1 MLKDPTSRCQ
11 HQAREIISEASS
23 MGRRSHE
30 RHPAARSLDL
40 SMKSVGAKLG
50 LAFVILVALLIGI
63 AFLGFSRMK
72 QIHADLNAVV
82 GTQWTALQ
90 LSREAIAC
98 SNRSG
103 RLTMEVFLLK
113 DKKAIDSRLKT
124 RAENSQEISGLIAK
138 LENINDS
145 TEDERSLAA
154 VREAREPYVASYLHA
169 LHLLI
174 DEQKPDASRELM
186 VQETTPLW
194 LKYHAAWESFEKLQ
208 MEEVDRAAKDGNA
221 RYATTSAFVLIL
233 IVLAVFTAIS
243 IAIFATLNITR
254 EMRSRVL
261 AERELSALN
270 ADLETK
276 VMQRTRELTNA
287 NQQLANE
294 VHEHQ
299 LAEEKYHQEA
309 TARESAEGALLQ
321 SEERMRLA
329 MDAAKIGLWDLDV
342 IKDEHIWSDTCK
354 ALLDLPLDSPANYDV
369 LMSRVHPDDRE
380 MMRDTINRANRE
392 KKDYACEF
400 RAVWPDGSVHWQTS
414 SGRPFYDDTGHLIR
428 VIGISMDIDGRKR
441 AEERLQLQA
450 KELLDVNSRLKS
462 AKDAAESASRAKSE
476 FLANMSHE
484 IRTPINGIV
493 GMAEL
498 ALDTELTPEQREYLV
513 MLKSSSDSLLA
524 VINDILDFSKI
535 ESGKLELDPI
545 EFNLQDSIAD
555 TMRALAL
562 RAHQKE
568 LELVYQVAPEIPA
581 YVVGDPGRL
590 RQILV
595 NLVGNAIKFT
605 QQGEVAVQVGCDSQ
619 SEHELKLHFS
629 VADTGIGIPAEKHSL
644 IFEAFA
650 QADGSTTRN
659 YGGTGLGLA
668 IASQLAGLM
677 GGRIWVEST
686 VGKGSIFH
694 FTVHF
699 GVAER
704 QQAPTIQTFQA
715 ELLHLPVLL
724 VDDNATNRRIL
735 IDLTKGWGMKPEA
748 VESGTAALE
757 TMKQAD
763 INGHGFKLAIIDSNM
778 PGMSGFELAAQ
789 IKQDPHMAGAM
800 IMMLTSAGRRGD
812 AARCRKLGIVAYLLK
827 PIRKSELLAAILTVL
842 GRKSSGST
850 PDLITRYSIRE
861 ASRKLR
867 ILVAEDNPV
876 NQAVVLRM
884 LEKMG
889 HTVNI
894 ARNGQEAVSF
904 TEAETFDLVFMDVQ
918 MPEMDGLT
926 ATRSIRER
934 EKPTGSHTP
943 IIAMTAHAM
952 KGDKERCLEA
962 GMDGYISKPASSREI
977 EHIIATVPVAEPAVQ
992 IPAAAKTAP
1001 ASPVTWDRAK
1011 ALEKV
1016 DGDEQLLQE
1025 VIQIFLEE
1033 SPKQL
1038 ADLRQAVTE
1047 GNSDL
1052 LERVAHSLKGELGY
1066 LGVVDACQKA
1076 RDLEQMGRNR
1086 NLTQAA
1092 ETFAGFE
1099 TEVSTVAAQ
1108 MSRGTE

>member
-1 MLKDPTSRCQ
+1 
-11 HQAREIISEASS
+11 
-23 MGRRSHE
+23 
-30 RHPAARSLDL
+30 
-40 SMKSVGAKLG
+40 MKSRYVGMRLG
-50 LAFVILVALLIGI
+50 SAFVILIALLIGI
-63 AFLGFSRMK
+63 AYLGVSRMK
-72 QIHADLNAVV
+72 QINADLTVV
-82 GTQWTALQ
+82 LGRQWTALH
-90 LSREAIAC
+90 LSQEAL
-98 SNRSG
+98 SYSSRNSRV
-103 RLTMEVFLLK
+103 TMEMFLVK
-113 DKKAIDSRLKT
+113 DGQSIDSLLQS
-124 RAENSQEISGLIAK
+124 RAETSQAISELITK
-138 LENINDS
+138 IEPQCDS
-145 TEDERSLAA
+145 PEDEQGLAA
-154 VREAREPYVASYLHA
+154 VKSARAAYVASTHQVLRLLVDEHKRDAASA
-169 LHLLI
+169 LLVEETAPLL
-174 DEQKPDASRELM
+174 
-186 VQETTPLW
+186 
-194 LKYHAAWESFEKLQ
+194 LKYHSAWQAFEQLQ
-208 MEEVDRAAKDGNA
+208 MDQVDQAAKESNA
-221 RYATTSAFVLIL
+221 SYARTRDFVLVL

-243 IAIFATLNITR
+243 IAVFATFTIVR
-254 EMRSRVL
+254 EVRLRVL

-270 ADLETK
+270 ADLETR
-276 VMQRTRELTNA
+276 VMQRTSELTHA

-294 VHEHQ
+294 VEEHKR
-299 LAEEKYHQEA
+299 AERNYRQEA
-309 TARESAEGALLQ
+309 AARERVESELQ
-321 SEERMRLA
+321 RSEERMRLA
-329 MDAAKIGLWDLDV
+329 MEGARIGFWDWDIV
-342 IKDEHIWSDTCK
+342 KDEQVWSDTCR
-354 ALLDLPLDSPANYDV
+354 ALLGLPPDSPANFQV
-369 LMSRVHPDDRE
+369 LMDSLHPDDRKKMWE
-380 MMRDTINRANRE
+380 EINRAIEQKTDHALEYR
-392 KKDYACEF
+392 
-400 RAVWPDGSVHWQTS
+400 VIWPDGSKHWQAAR
-414 SGRPFYDDTGHLIR
+414 GRASYDATGR
-428 VIGISMDIDGRKR
+428 ATRMIGIAMDIDSRKLG
-441 AEERLQLQA
+441 EERLRLQA
-450 KELLDVNSRLKS
+450 EELLDVNLRLQV
-462 AKDAAESASRAKSE
+462 AKDTAESASRAKSE

-545 EFNLQDSIAD
+545 EFNLQDSVAD

-562 RAHQKE
+562 RAHQKQ

-605 QQGEVAVQVGCDSQ
+605 QHGEVAVHVGCDAQ
-619 SEHELKLHFS
+619 SDHELKLHFS

-686 VGKGSIFH
+686 VGKGSTFH

-699 GVAER
+699 GVAETR
-704 QQAPTIQTFQA
+704 HAPSIQTFQA

-735 IDLTKGWGMKPEA
+735 TDLTKAWGMKPAA

-757 TMKQAD
+757 TMKQAEID
-763 INGHGFKLAIIDSNM
+763 GHGFKLAIIDSNM
-778 PGMSGFELAAQ
+778 PGMSGFELAEQ

-812 AARCRKLGIVAYLLK
+812 AARCRALGIVAYLLK

-842 GRKSSGST
+842 GRKSSGSP
-850 PDLITRYSIRE
+850 PDLVTRYSIRE
-861 ASRKLR
+861 ASRKRR

-876 NQAVVLRM
+876 NQVVVLRM

-889 HTVNI
+889 HTVKI
-894 ARNGQEAVSF
+894 AGNGQEAVSL
-904 TEAETFDLVFMDVQ
+904 TKGEAFDLVFMDVQ

-934 EKPTGSHTP
+934 EKPTGTHIP

-952 KGDKERCLEA
+952 KGDKERCLDA
-962 GMDGYISKPASSREI
+962 GMDGYISKPVSSREI
-977 EHIIATVPVAEPAVQ
+977 EHIIATVPAAETEVQ
-992 IPAAAKTAP
+992 ILTAVKAAP
-1001 ASPVTWDRAK
+1001 PSPVTWDRAK

-1038 ADLRQAVTE
+1038 AELRQAVTE

-1052 LERVAHSLKGELGY
+1052 LERAAHSLKGELGY
-1066 LGVVDACQKA
+1066 LGVLDTCQKA
-1076 RDLEQMGRNR
+1076 RNLEQMGRNGD
-1086 NLTQAA
+1086 LDQAA
-1092 ETFAGFE
+1092 ETLAVFE

-1108 MSRGTE
+1108 MTGERSEI